1 MVQVIRVCDDD
12 DDDDGGV
19 GRVSTRIFAQCAC
32 ANKCAD
38 AWSVAADA
46 SVPGCSQH
54 GISFFILPG
63 GVFFFV
69 VFARVCARGRCSW
82 IHRSSSQGECGL
94 VLWVVFGDSKCTVP
108 QSLRALNYLSSS
120 P

>member
-54 GISFFILPG
+54 GISFFILLG
-63 GVFFFV
+63 GGFFLLLFLHECAHAVDVRGYTAPHLKVSV
-69 VFARVCARGRCSW
+69 VWC
-82 IHRSSSQGECGL
+82 CGWFL
-94 VLWVVFGDSKCTVP
+94 GTANVQFH
-108 QSLRALNYLSSS
+108 S

>member
-1 MVQVIRVCDDD
+1 MMVQVIRVCVDD

-63 GVFFFV
+63 GVFFCCFCMSVRGYTAPHLKVSV
-69 VFARVCARGRCSW
+69 VWC
-82 IHRSSSQGECGL
+82 CGWFL
-94 VLWVVFGDSKCTVP
+94 GTANVQFH
-108 QSLRALNYLSSS
+108 S